1 MIPLQLDVLLSGR
14 VVEQNR
20 VEYKEGWNPND
31 IIHTICAFAN
41 DLHNMNGGYIVIGVK
56 ANDGIP
62 DLSSKGLPQEK
73 LDLIQ
78 QEIFQYCNQIMP
90 RYIPRIEVVN
100 YKNSG
105 VYFIYLWCPAGDSG
119 PYQAPK
125 EVYSSNKILDKRLFY
140 WIRPSALTTTA
151 RQDEVAELFDK
162 FNSVPF
168 DDRINRLATL
178 DDISRGSVEDF
189 LQASK
194 SSLAEGLNQKS
205 IEDLLLALEVA
216 NETDTGLDIR
226 NIGVL
231 MFSHHPHKL
240 ISGAQI
246 DLVMFNNKEAEAS
259 ADFFEKKFQGPIWK
273 QIKDA
278 LGFIKTNIILE
289 KVIKIENQ
297 EEAKRFYNYPFNA
310 IEEALVNA
318 VFHKSYREAEPVEI
332 R

>member
-125 EVYSSNKILDKRLFY
+125 EVYSSNKVLDKRLFY

-178 DDISRGSVEDF
+178 DDINRGSVEDF

-231 MFSHHPHKL
+231 MFSNHPHKL
-240 ISGAQI
+240 IPGAQI

-278 LGFIKTNIILE
+278 LGFIKSNIILE

-310 IEEALVNA
+310 IEEALV
-318 VFHKSYREAEPVEI
+318 VSVK
-332 R
+332 